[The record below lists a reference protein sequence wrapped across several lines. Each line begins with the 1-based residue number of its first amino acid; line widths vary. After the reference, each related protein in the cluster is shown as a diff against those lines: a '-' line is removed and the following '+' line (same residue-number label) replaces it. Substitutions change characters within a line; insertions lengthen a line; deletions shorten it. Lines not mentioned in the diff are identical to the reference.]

1 VALVRRDWWN
11 YIGAKNVDDYYLGQK
26 NEICCCCGCGNLF
39 TRRRLAHIISMRN
52 LILIGGGHSHAIV
65 LRLLGLQP
73 LPNVRLILIS
83 DVTHAPYSGMLPGHL
98 GGFYNFADCHID
110 LRALAQFAQAE
121 FVLDAAI
128 GLDLQNN
135 QVLCRQHKPLD
146 FDWLS
151 IDIGST
157 PTATD
162 ILGVQEYAIAA
173 KPVPQ
178 FLAAWQQFV
187 QQKFDRSISIG
198 IVGGGAGG
206 VELALTLQVQLQ
218 RLCPAGATIHLFH
231 RRSELMN
238 SYDHVVRC
246 RFKQVLID
254 RGIKLHLNE
263 AVESIEQIEDT
274 LKLVRC
280 RSPQVSGLSISCDLV
295 IWVTQAAAPLWV
307 RQSGLS
313 TDEQGFILIKD
324 TLQSLSHPH
333 IFATGDIATM
343 KIHPR
348 PKAGVFAVRQG
359 QPLFANLQRITT
371 GQSLQSFLPQQ
382 RYLSLIGLG
391 NQQAIATWGN
401 FCTRPSRLLWWWKDH
416 IDRRFMSQFP
426 RR

>member
-1 VALVRRDWWN
+1 MKNLV
-11 YIGAKNVDDYYLGQK
+11 
-26 NEICCCCGCGNLF
+26 
-39 TRRRLAHIISMRN
+39 
-52 LILIGGGHSHAIV
+52 LIGGGHSHAIA

-73 LPNVRLILIS
+73 LPNVRLILVS
-83 DVTHAPYSGMLPGHL
+83 DVTHAPYSGMLPGYL
-98 GGFYNFADCHID
+98 GGFYSFADCHID
-110 LRALAQFAQAE
+110 LLALAHFAQAE
-121 FVLDAAI
+121 FVLDTAI
-128 GLDLQNN
+128 ELDLKNN
-135 QVLCRQHKPLD
+135 RVLCRQHKPID

-157 PTATD
+157 PATIN
-162 ILGVQEYAIAA
+162 ILGVQEYAITA

-178 FLAAWQQFV
+178 FLTAWQQFID
-187 QQKFDRSISIG
+187 QKFDRSISVG

-206 VELALTLQVQLQ
+206 VELALTLQIQLQ
-218 RLCPAGATIHLFH
+218 QLCPAGVTIHLFH

-238 SYDHVVRC
+238 SYDNVVRR
-246 RFKQVLID
+246 RFKEVLID

-263 AVESIEQIEDT
+263 AVESIEPRENS

-280 RSPQVSGLSISCDLV
+280 QSGLSRRCDRV
-295 IWVTQAAAPLWV
+295 IWVTQAAAPAWI
-307 RQSGLS
+307 RQSELS
-313 TDEQGFILIKD
+313 TDEQGFILIQD
-324 TLQSLSHPH
+324 TLQSLAHPH

-343 KIHPR
+343 QQQHR

-359 QPLFANLQRITT
+359 QPLFANLRHITT

-391 NQQAIATWGN
+391 NQRAIATWGN
-401 FCTRPSRLLWWWKDH
+401 ICTRPSRLLWWWKDR

>member
-1 VALVRRDWWN
+1 MKTLV
-11 YIGAKNVDDYYLGQK
+11 
-26 NEICCCCGCGNLF
+26 F
-39 TRRRLAHIISMRN
+39 
-52 LILIGGGHSHAIV
+52 IGGGHSHAIA

-73 LPNVRLILIS
+73 LSDVRLILIS

-98 GGFYNFADCHID
+98 AGFYSFAECHID
-110 LRALAQFAQAE
+110 LRSLAAFAHAE
-121 FVLDAAI
+121 FILDVAI
-128 GLDLQNN
+128 GLDLQTN
-135 QVLCRQHKPLD
+135 QVLCRQHEPID

-157 PTATD
+157 PAITD
-162 ILGVQEYAIAA
+162 IPGVQEYAITA

-187 QQKFDRSISIG
+187 QQEFTQPISLG

-218 RLCPAGATIHLFH
+218 RLCSGGVTVHLFH
-231 RRSELMN
+231 RQSELMN
-238 SYDHVVRC
+238 SYANVVKHQ
-246 RFKQVLID
+246 FKELLID

-263 AVESIEQIEDT
+263 AVVAVESNGSL

-280 RSPQVSGLSISCDLV
+280 RSGLSIPCDRV
-295 IWVTQAAAPLWV
+295 IWVTQAAAPVWI

-324 TLQSLSHPH
+324 TLQALIHPH

-343 KIHPR
+343 SSNPR

-359 QPLFANLQRITT
+359 HPLFVNLHRISM

-391 NQQAIATWGN
+391 NQQAIATWDN
-401 FCTRPSRLLWWWKDH
+401 LCTIPSWLLWWWKNR
-416 IDRRFMSQFP
+416 IDRRFMSLFKC
-426 RR
+426 

>member
-1 VALVRRDWWN
+1 MKTLV
-11 YIGAKNVDDYYLGQK
+11 
-26 NEICCCCGCGNLF
+26 
-39 TRRRLAHIISMRN
+39 
-52 LILIGGGHSHAIV
+52 LIGGGHSHAIA

-73 LPNVRLILIS
+73 LPDVRLLLVS

-98 GGFYNFADCHID
+98 GGFYNFTDCHID
-110 LRALAQFAQAE
+110 LRALAKFAQAE
-121 FVLDAAI
+121 FVLDTAI
-128 GLDLQNN
+128 GLDLQTN
-135 QVLCRQHKPLD
+135 QVLCQQHKPID

-157 PTATD
+157 PATMD
-162 ILGVQEYAIAA
+162 IPGVQEYAIAA

-187 QQKFDRSISIG
+187 EQKFDRSISLG

-206 VELALTLQVQLQ
+206 VELALTLQAQLQ
-218 RLCPAGATIHLFH
+218 RLCPAGVTVHILH
-231 RRSELMN
+231 RHSELMN
-238 SYDHVVRC
+238 SYADVVRR
-246 RFKQVLID
+246 RFKGVMID
-254 RGIKLHLNE
+254 RGIKLHLNA
-263 AVESIEQIEDT
+263 AVESIEPIEDS

-280 RSPQVSGLSISCDLV
+280 RSGLSIPCDRV
-295 IWVTQAAAPLWV
+295 IWVTQATAPAWI

-343 KIHPR
+343 PEQPR

-359 QPLFANLQRITT
+359 QPLVANLQRITT

-401 FCTRPSRLLWWWKDH
+401 ICTRPSRLLWWWKDR
-416 IDRRFMSQFP
+416 IDSRFMSQFP
-426 RR
+426 H